1 MLLPLMVAAVAG
13 IGLAADTFPI
23 PQDTNVTRVHRL
35 EFPLMLTGSGVAG
48 RNYLLPKATTLY
60 YEQAFPEGFV
70 RYRMYVNVEGIDL
83 QSTTLDDPTTIEP
96 VSAYPVAGAELRD
109 LLADYPLSKDDL
121 ASILRSGQ
129 LSKDE
134 IRDLLRE
141 FSE

>member
-1 MLLPLMVAAVAG
+1 
-13 IGLAADTFPI
+13 
-23 PQDTNVTRVHRL
+23 
-35 EFPLMLTGSGVAG
+35 MLTGSGVAG
-48 RNYLLPKATTLY
+48 RNYLLPKGTTLY

-134 IRDLLRE
+134 IRNLLRE